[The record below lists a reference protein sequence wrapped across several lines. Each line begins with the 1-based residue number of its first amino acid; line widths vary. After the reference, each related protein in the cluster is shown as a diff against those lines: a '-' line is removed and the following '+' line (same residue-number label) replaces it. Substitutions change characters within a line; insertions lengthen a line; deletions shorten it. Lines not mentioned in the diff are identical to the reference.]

1 MNIDIHDDDYDL
13 SPIIARPLYF
23 ALGVN
28 VLAPMIILGICYYFH
43 TRSPLDNK
51 VGDFANSLFYLFV
64 GLAAT
69 EAAFAY
75 WLRYRT
81 LHEPMIRREET
92 FVADFSEQLLVRSRP
107 VFVIIAGISVY
118 GYAYFYLTG
127 RFPEAMLFVVTSFV
141 VFQFVRPRFGGVRKI
156 LRHQKDLADRGQFF
170 SG

>member
-1 MNIDIHDDDYDL
+1 MSIDIHDDDYDL

-28 VLAPMIILGICYYFH
+28 ILAPMVLLGICYYIH
-43 TRSPLDNK
+43 TNSPLDNR
-51 VGDFANSLFYLFV
+51 VGESANMLFYVFAF
-64 GLAAT
+64 LAAT

-81 LHEPMIRREET
+81 LHAPMIRREES
-92 FVADFSEQLLVRSRP
+92 FVEDFSEQLLVRSRP
-107 VFVIIAGISVY
+107 VFLIIAGISVY
-118 GYAYFYLTG
+118 GYIYFYLTG